1 MKTITKI
8 LLAIG
13 ILFLIIGVAYAMD
26 LKETKD
32 VKVKGNHLEIDGK
45 QVAEVKEFNN
55 SDCIDSEILS
65 RDSEAIIKEI
75 TINGAKEVSS
85 VDNPRNVYEFLTDNG
100 MYYTFGNGEHTYI
113 VIIDSSNWKG
123 TMLSEMD
130 NWCLENSK

>member
-1 MKTITKI
+1 
-8 LLAIG
+8 
-13 ILFLIIGVAYAMD
+13 MD

-45 QVAEVKEFNN
+45 QVAEVKEYNN

-85 VDNPRNVYEFLTDNG
+85 VDNPRNVYEFLTNNG

-130 NWCLENSK
+130 EWCIENSK